1 MKKFLL
7 TLLAVIVVL
16 GVLAGIG
23 LTGYRYGLARGFAT
37 SLDGRAPAFGRGND
51 FNMRPGGQF
60 EFGMRPDL
68 HHGFGLRGFHMQG
81 RGGFGF
87 GFFPFFRVLLTLAFW
102 GFVIWLGYKLLT
114 GWRLTL
120 VQPNQ
125 TAPVVNQPEPTPT
138 NDQTPE

>member
-16 GVLAGIG
+16 GVLAGVG
-23 LTGYRYGLARGFAT
+23 LTGYRYGLARGVAI
-37 SLDGRAPAFGRGND
+37 SLGDNAPAFGNGND
-51 FNMRPGGQF
+51 FNWRPGGQF
-60 EFGMRPDL
+60 EFGMRPGW
-68 HHGFGLRGFHMQG
+68 HHGLGMRGFHMQG

-87 GFFPFFRVLLTLAFW
+87 FPFRILLTLAFW
-102 GFVIWLGYKLLT
+102 GLVIWLAYKLLT

-125 TAPVVNQPEPTPT
+125 PAPAAGKPEPAPKD
-138 NDQTPE
+138 NQTAE

>member
-7 TLLAVIVVL
+7 TFLAVIVVL

-23 LTGYRYGLARGFAT
+23 LTGYRYGMARGVAT
-37 SLDGRAPAFGRGND
+37 SLDGNAPTFGRGND
-51 FNMRPGGQF
+51 FNGRPGGQF

-68 HHGFGLRGFHMQG
+68 HHGFGLRSFHMQG

-87 GFFPFFRVLLTLAFW
+87 GFFPFRILLTLAFW
-102 GFVIWLGYKLLT
+102 GVVIWLGYKLLT

-125 TAPVVNQPEPTPT
+125 PAPVVNKPEPESTS
-138 NDQTPE
+138 DQTSE